1 MRRNPLALALGFVL
15 AALAAA
21 APAPGP
27 AQPIGAEASR
37 WWGEV
42 ERIGGLLEDGRWAK
56 VEKQAGALRE
66 TVMSESWRE
75 PDLAQVF
82 AEIAFQVAV
91 AAAERGDDERALWE
105 WHSALAHERFAG
117 RARGTPLAERDLA
130 AYPRAAALFAEHP
143 LRLVGEYPPGHPPVE
158 VRPGRDFRPA
168 TAPSFQVAPLDNY
181 VAAHET
187 VAPVHFEVF
196 VAPDGRI
203 GQPVVVTEWSNP
215 VVVQWGLDGLR
226 ASPRFEPAVLDGEP
240 VGWLAPVEL
249 TLSSRP
255 PKRW

>member
-1 MRRNPLALALGFVL
+1 MHRIALGLALAVLG
-15 AALAAA
+15 A
-21 APAPGP
+21 APAP
-27 AQPIGAEASR
+27 AAARSIGAEPSR

-42 ERIGGLLEDGRWAK
+42 DRLGGLLEDGRWAK
-56 VEKQAGALRE
+56 VERQGGALRE

-82 AEIAFQVAV
+82 AEIAFRIAV
-91 AAAERGDDERALWE
+91 AAAERGDEERAVWE

-117 RARGTPLAERDLA
+117 RARGTPIAERDLA
-130 AYPRAAALFAEHP
+130 AYPRAAALFARHP
-143 LRLVGEYPPGHPPVE
+143 LRRAGEYPPGHPPVE
-158 VRPGRDFRPA
+158 LRPDRDFRPA
-168 TAPSFQVAPLDNY
+168 AAPSFRIEPLDNF
-181 VAAHET
+181 VAANET

-203 GQPVVVTEWSNP
+203 GQPVVVTDWSNP

>member
-1 MRRNPLALALGFVL
+1 MHRTALVLLLVLALPAVP
-15 AALAAA
+15 AAGQTL
-21 APAPGP
+21 
-27 AQPIGAEASR
+27 GAEPSR

-42 ERIGGLLEDGRWAK
+42 DRIGGLLEGGKWAK
-56 VEKQAGALRE
+56 VEQQAGALRE
-66 TVMSESWRE
+66 TVMGESWRE

-82 AEIAFQVAV
+82 AEIAFQLAV
-91 AAAERGDDERALWE
+91 AAAERGDEERAVWE

-117 RARGTPLAERDLA
+117 RARSGTPLTERDLSA
-130 AYPRAAALFAEHP
+130 HPRAAALFAAHP
-143 LRLVGEYPPGHPPVE
+143 LRSPGEYPPGRPPVE
-158 VRPGRDFRPA
+158 LRPDRDFRPA

-181 VAAHET
+181 IAANET

-203 GQPVVVTEWSNP
+203 SQPVVVTDWSNP

>member
-1 MRRNPLALALGFVL
+1 MRRNCLVLALGFVL
-15 AALAAA
+15 AAPAFAA
-21 APAPGP
+21 APAPAQSAA
-27 AQPIGAEASR
+27 AQPSR

-42 ERIGGLLEDGRWAK
+42 DRLGGLLDDGKWAK
-56 VEKQAGALRE
+56 VEKQASALRE
-66 TVMSESWRE
+66 TVMHESWRE

-82 AEIAFQVAV
+82 AEIAFQITV
-91 AAAERGDDERALWE
+91 AAAEQGDDERAVWE

-117 RARGTPLAERDLA
+117 RARGTPIAERALA
-130 AYPRAAALFAEHP
+130 AAPRAAALFAEHP
-143 LRLVGEYPPGHPPVE
+143 LRLTGEYPPGSPPVE
-158 VRPGRDFRPA
+158 PRPDDDFRPA
-168 TAPSFQVAPLDNY
+168 TAPSFQVAPLDNF
-181 VAAHET
+181 VAAHEA

-203 GQPVVVTEWSNP
+203 SQPVVVTDWSNP

-226 ASPRFEPAVLDGEP
+226 ASSRFEPAVLDGEP

-249 TLSSRP
+249 TLSNRP